1 LIEVTLLPILISSCL
16 LGIECRYDGSH
27 SRAEEIIEKAKEI
40 QFIPICPEQ
49 LGGLSTPRAPS
60 CIVKGDGK
68 DVLSGHARVINSLG
82 KDVTEAFMKGARES
96 LKLAQLTGATK
107 AILKDKSPSCGLN
120 TPYCNTDTGYGFGV
134 TAALLLN
141 AGITIIEINPDKNNI
156 NALEKLQLL

>member
-27 SRAEEIIEKAKEI
+27 SRAEEIIQKAQEI

-49 LGGLSTPRAPS
+49 LGGLSTPRSPS
-60 CIVKGDGK
+60 YIVKGDGK
-68 DVLSGHARVINSLG
+68 GVLSGHARVINSLG

-107 AILKDKSPSCGLN
+107 AIVKDKSPSCGLN
-120 TPYCNTDTGYGFGV
+120 TPYCDTDTGYGLGV

-141 AGITIIEINPDKNNI
+141 AGITIIEINPDDKNKDVI
-156 NALEKLQLL
+156 EKLQLF